1 MYQNEYIRLMMKSFF
16 FKISL
21 LLFFFIFSFSTVS
34 RSEVLKEIKITGNER
49 ISEETIKMFSPIELN
64 QKIDEKDLNKITK
77 ELYQTNF
84 FENITVSFNDGVLS
98 INVKENPII
107 GKLKIEGVKSKTL
120 IEDLLKKL
128 TLKSRASFNEF
139 QLKEDRNKILNELKI
154 RGYYSAELEVFSIN
168 QSKNIIDIVYE
179 IKLGEKARIKKIKF
193 TGNKVFK
200 DSKLKSIIISE
211 EYKPWK
217 FISGKKY
224 LNENIISID
233 NRLLKNFYLNKGY
246 YNVKINSSF
255 AKVIDD
261 QNFELIFNINAN
273 EKYYFNDLSLDLP
286 IEYEKSNYNKI
297 LSLFS
302 SYKSKPYS
310 INKIEKILEKIDA
323 ITTNE
328 QFESTKSFVEE
339 NIVENK
345 INLKFIIEETEKIFV
360 QQINIFGNNVTRENV
375 IRNQFAL
382 DEGDPFNE
390 ILMTKTINNIKNLN
404 FFKDVKYKI
413 SENKTD
419 KIKIINIYVEEKPTG
434 EIMAGA
440 GFGTSGATTTFGV
453 KENNYLGKGINLDTN
468 ITVNESSLKGK
479 FSFTN
484 PNYKNSDKSI
494 YGNIQAI
501 EINKF
506 SDFGYKTNKTGLSF
520 GTGFELYDDLNA
532 SFGVQSLYEVID
544 TDSSASDL
552 QKKQKGDYFDN
563 FFDFSFN
570 YDKRNQRFQPSEGYK
585 SIFKSSIPL
594 LSETGTFTNTIS
606 STNYLE
612 FFDKNILKS
621 SIYFQSANSLKNEN
635 IKLSERLIIPSSRL
649 RGFEYGKTG
658 PRDGNDY
665 IGGNFVSS
673 LNVSSTLPQILENS
687 QTTEFNIFLDVANVW
702 GVDYNS
708 ELDTADTIK
717 SSVGIGFDWF
727 TVVGPMSFS
736 LSQPLTK
743 SDTDVE
749 ETFRFNLGT
758 TF

>member
-1 MYQNEYIRLMMKSFF
+1 MKSFF
-16 FKISL
+16 LKISL
-21 LLFFFIFSFSTVS
+21 LLFCFIFSFSTVS

-64 QKIDEKDLNKITK
+64 QKIDENDLNKITK

-84 FENITVSFNDGVLS
+84 FENITVSFTDGVLS

-297 LSLFS
+297 ISLFS

-360 QQINIFGNNVTRENV
+360 KQINIFGNNVTRENV

-453 KENNYLGKGINLDTN
+453 KENNYLGKGINLDSN

-563 FFDFSFN
+563 FFDLSFN

-585 SIFKSSIPL
+585 SIYKSSIPL
-594 LSETGTFTNTIS
+594 LSETGTFTNTIT

-612 FFDKNILKS
+612 FFDKNVLKS
-621 SIYFQSANSLKNEN
+621 SIYFKSANSLKNEN

-708 ELDTADTIK
+708 E
-717 SSVGIGFDWF
+717 
-727 TVVGPMSFS
+727 
-736 LSQPLTK
+736 
-743 SDTDVE
+743 
-749 ETFRFNLGT
+749 
-758 TF
+758 

>member
-1 MYQNEYIRLMMKSFF
+1 MHQNEYIRLKMKDLYSKILVLSFVF
-16 FKISL
+16 C
-21 LLFFFIFSFSTVS
+21 FSFSTIS
-34 RSEVLKEIKITGNER
+34 QSEVIKEIIITGNER
-49 ISEETIKMFSPIELN
+49 ISNETIKMFSPVSLN
-64 QKIDEKDLNKITK
+64 QNINEEDLNKITK

-84 FENITVSFNDGVLS
+84 FENIYVSFNDGVLS
-98 INVKENPII
+98 IKVKENPVI
-107 GKLKIEGVKSKTL
+107 GKLEIQGVKSNTIKENL
-120 IEDLLKKL
+120 YKKL
-128 TLKSRASFNEF
+128 KLKSRSSYNEF
-139 QLKEDRNKILNELKI
+139 LLKEDTNQILNELKNL
-154 RGYYSAELEVFSIN
+154 GYYSAKIDIFSEN
-168 QSKNIIDIVYE
+168 QTKNIIDLTFKIN
-179 IKLGEKARIKKIKF
+179 LGEKAKIKKIIF
-193 TGNKVFK
+193 TGDKIFK

-246 YNVKINSSF
+246 YNVQINSSF
-255 AKVIDD
+255 AKAIDNE
-261 QNFELIFNINAN
+261 NFELVFNINAN
-273 EKYYFNDLSLDLP
+273 EKFFFNDLNLDLP
-286 IEYEKSNYNKI
+286 IEYEKINYEKI
-297 LSLFS
+297 FNLFS
-302 SYKSKPYS
+302 EYKNKPYS
-310 INKIEKILEKIDA
+310 INKIEKILETIDS
-323 ITTNE
+323 ITTSE

-360 QQINIFGNNVTRENV
+360 KKINIFGNNVTRENV

-390 ILMTKTINNIKNLN
+390 ILMMKTINNIKNLN
-404 FFKDVKYKI
+404 FFKDVNYKI
-413 SENKTD
+413 TENKVD
-419 KIKIINIYVEEKPTG
+419 KFKIINLYVEEKPTG

-468 ITVNESSLKGK
+468 LTVNESSLKGK

-484 PNYKNSDKSI
+484 PNYKNSNKSI
-494 YGNIQAI
+494 YGNIQSL
-501 EINKF
+501 EINKL
-506 SDFGYKTNKTGLSF
+506 SDFGYKTNKTGFSF

-532 SFGVQSLYEVID
+532 SFGIQSLYEIID
-544 TDSSASDL
+544 TDSTASDL
-552 QKKQKGDYFDN
+552 QKKQKGNYFDN
-563 FFDFSFN
+563 FFDLSFN
-570 YDKRNQRFQPSEGYK
+570 YDKRNQRFQPSDG
-585 SIFKSSIPL
+585 FKTNLSSSIPFI
-594 LSETGTFTNTIS
+594 SETGTFTNTIS

-621 SIYFQSANSLKNEN
+621 SIYFKSANSIKDEN
-635 IKLSERLIIPSSRL
+635 IKLSERINIPSSRL
-649 RGFEYGKTG
+649 RGFEFGKTG

-665 IGGNFVSS
+665 IGGNFVSTI
-673 LNVSSTLPQILENS
+673 NVSSTLPQILENS

-702 GVDYNS
+702 GVDYDS
-708 ELDTADTIK
+708 SLDNADSIK
-717 SSVGIGFDWF
+717 SSIGIGFDWF

-736 LSQPLTK
+736 LSQPITK
-743 SDTDVE
+743 SETDVE

>member
-1 MYQNEYIRLMMKSFF
+1 MHQNEYIRLKMKVFF
-16 FKISL
+16 SKIIL
-21 LLFFFIFSFSTVS
+21 LLIFFSISFSAIS
-34 RSEVLKEIKITGNER
+34 RSEIVKKIIITGNER
-49 ISEETIKMFSPIELN
+49 ISEETIKMFSSITLDQNVNSE
-64 QKIDEKDLNKITK
+64 DLNKITK

-84 FENITVSFNDGVLS
+84 FENIFVSINQGILT
-98 INVKENPII
+98 INVKENPVI
-107 GKLKIEGVKSKTL
+107 GKLEIKGIKSKTMK
-120 IEDLLKKL
+120 EDLYKKIK
-128 TLKSRASFNEF
+128 LKSRSSYNEF
-139 QLKEDRNKILNELKI
+139 LLKEDKNILLNELKNL
-154 RGYYSAELEVFSIN
+154 GYYSAEIEILSKS
-168 QSKNIIDIVYE
+168 QSRNIVDIVYE
-179 IKLGEKARIKKIKF
+179 INIGEKAKIKKIVF
-193 TGNKVFK
+193 TGKKIFK

-217 FISGKKY
+217 IISGKKY

-233 NRLLKNFYLNKGY
+233 SRLLKNFYLNKGY
-246 YNVKINSSF
+246 YNVEINSSF
-255 AKVIDD
+255 ARAIDD

-273 EKYYFNDLSLDLP
+273 DKYFFNDLDLVLP
-286 IEYEKSNYNKI
+286 IEYEKINYEKI
-297 LSLFS
+297 YNLFS
-302 SYKSKPYS
+302 SYKNKPYS
-310 INKIEKILEKIDA
+310 INKIEKILETIDS

-339 NIVENK
+339 DIVENK
-345 INLKFIIEETEKIFV
+345 INLKFVIEETERIFV
-360 QQINIFGNNVTRENV
+360 KQINIFGNNVTRENV

-390 ILMTKTINNIKNLN
+390 ILMTKTVNNIKNLN
-404 FFKDVKYKI
+404 FFKNVKYKI
-413 SENKTD
+413 TENSID
-419 KIKIINIYVEEKPTG
+419 KVKIIDLYVEEKPTG

-484 PNYKNSDKSI
+484 PNYKNSNKSI
-494 YGNIQAI
+494 YGNIQAL
-501 EINKF
+501 EINKL
-506 SDFGYKTNKTGLSF
+506 SDFGYKTNKTGFSF

-532 SFGVQSLYEVID
+532 SFGLQSLYEVID

-552 QKKQKGDYFDN
+552 QKKQKGNYFDN
-563 FFDFSFN
+563 FFDLNFN
-570 YDKRNQRFQPSEGYK
+570 YDKRNQRFQPSEGFK
-585 SIFKSSIPL
+585 STLSSSIPL
-594 LSETGTFTNTIS
+594 LSETGTFTNTIT
-606 STNYLE
+606 STKYLE

-621 SIYFQSANSLKNEN
+621 SIYFKSANSIKDEN
-635 IKLSERLIIPSSRL
+635 IKLSERLNIPSSKL
-649 RGFEYGKTG
+649 RGFEFGKTG

-673 LNVSSTLPQILENS
+673 INVSSTLPQILENS
-687 QTTEFNIFLDVANVW
+687 QTTEFNIFLDIANVW
-702 GVDYNS
+702 GVDYDS
-708 ELDTADTIK
+708 SLDTADNIK
-717 SSVGIGFDWF
+717 SSIGIGFDWF

-743 SDTDVE
+743 SETDVE